1 MEVTRWQAAEFGSVR
16 PASAWVGLS
25 MPGAPVPGCGKTLHR
40 RSTVNA
46 KRDMTDR
53 LSKWIGQPS
62 FRHTFA
68 GVAKEVGIDETS
80 GRKLFRDPIN
90 DWDA

>member
-1 MEVTRWQAAEFGSVR
+1 MEVTRWQAVVFGSVR

-25 MPGAPVPGCGKTLHR
+25 MPGCGKTLQG

-46 KRDMTDR
+46 KRDMIDR

-62 FRHTFA
+62 FKHTFA

-80 GRKLFRDPIN
+80 GRKLFRDPIS
-90 DWDA
+90 DWEA